1 MLEVSLGYFA
11 HSNTDSKEQVKSSLW
26 SLYSPGLSWKQQEA
40 ILKPASIGSNP
51 GDRSPAQSSPLLV
64 RSDAYPAHSLL
75 SQEDHRAPTW
85 PRPGRKGR
93 GTCHVPGEGPCVSL
107 KALPPYQLEGAS
119 DSSKA
124 VCALVFQHSWVSMRL
139 CIC

>member
-11 HSNTDSKEQVKSSLW
+11 HSNTDSKEQVKSNLW

-64 RSDAYPAHSLL
+64 RSDAYPAHCSAKRTTGPPPGPGLGG
-75 SQEDHRAPTW
+75 RAGGHVTCQ
-85 PRPGRKGR
+85 GKGR
-93 GTCHVPGEGPCVSL
+93 VS
-107 KALPPYQLEGAS
+107 
-119 DSSKA
+119 
-124 VCALVFQHSWVSMRL
+124 H
-139 CIC
+139 